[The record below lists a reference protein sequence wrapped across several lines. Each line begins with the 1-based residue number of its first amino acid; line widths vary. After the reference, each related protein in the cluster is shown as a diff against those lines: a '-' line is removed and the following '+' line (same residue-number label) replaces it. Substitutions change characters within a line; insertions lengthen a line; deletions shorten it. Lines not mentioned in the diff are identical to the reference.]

1 MGLIIDQFREAG
13 YPFLMTKQ
21 AATLLLLLLPFSAL
35 ADEAVDACIEQW
47 GKASPFKK
55 GAKPH
60 QVVGTSVKVLGI
72 GKDNFEDLTATKGP
86 RLVVIKP
93 SVNVL
98 GKTVFRLMN
107 PNGWYCF
114 KSNTSVLGKIQ
125 IEAAC
130 TAKIASSKDG
140 GANVLGS
147 DESDQGVTVLGTLRI
162 TRPGCEGKE
171 AAEKTVK
178 RAPKEEEEAVEA
190 LPSEPKASPKV
201 ETKVVTMT
209 VTATATGTATGTGTK
224 N

>member
-1 MGLIIDQFREAG
+1 MNKSFAS
-13 YPFLMTKQ
+13 
-21 AATLLLLLLPFSAL
+21 ALLLSLLLPFPAL

-55 GAKPH
+55 GAKPA

-72 GKDNFEDLTATKGP
+72 GKDNFEDLVATKAP

-125 IEAAC
+125 IEAHC
-130 TAKIASSKDG
+130 KAKIATSKEG

-147 DESDQGVTVLGTLRI
+147 DETDQGVTVLGTLRI
-162 TRPGCEGKE
+162 ERSGCEGKE
-171 AAEKTVK
+171 AHEKNARRVQHEVEEEP
-178 RAPKEEEEAVEA
+178 APKAA
-190 LPSEPKASPKV
+190 
-201 ETKVVTMT
+201 VVTVT
-209 VTATATGTATGTGTK
+209 VTATATATATAK
-224 N
+224 

>member
-1 MGLIIDQFREAG
+1 
-13 YPFLMTKQ
+13 MTKQ
-21 AATLLLLLLPFSAL
+21 IAVLLLLVWVAPLSH

-55 GAKPH
+55 GAKPD

-72 GKDNFEDLTATKGP
+72 GKDNYEDHTETKGP

-130 TAKIASSKDG
+130 TAKIASSKDS

-147 DESDQGVTVLGTLRI
+147 DESEQGVTVLGTLRI
-162 TRPGCEGKE
+162 TRPGCEGRE
-171 AAEKTVK
+171 AAEKTSK
-178 RAPKEEEEAVEA
+178 REAREEEA
-190 LPSEPKASPKV
+190 LPSEV
-201 ETKVVTMT
+201 KVVQKEVT
-209 VTATATGTATGTGTK
+209 VTVTETATATATGTSVVK
-224 N
+224 